1 MGHKLG
7 SFPRIR
13 RYQHFTFYV
22 GDTSFCSESHRRR
35 RHFTILSVA
44 LWSHWYCK
52 SLFASL
58 LSPKT
63 KSYLCFH
70 LHFFF
75 ASIFQFFYSLAEFPF
90 ASPPTP
96 LNCICAIGY
105 LCMLLPLKL
114 VLWTL
119 PVIKLL
125 LLCPHCLS
133 LIFTPLRF
141 PPCFYVLHN

>member
-90 ASPPTP
+90 ASPPP
-96 LNCICAIGY
+96 PIELY
-105 LCMLLPLKL
+105 LCDWLFMYAPALK
-114 VLWTL
+114 TGFMNSSCN
-119 PVIKLL
+119 KA
-125 LLCPHCLS
+125 
-133 LIFTPLRF
+133 FTPLSTLF
-141 PPCFYVLHN
+141 VTDIYSFAFSSLFLCFT